1 VNMNRRKLIP
11 SGKRKQRGQSMVEYT
26 AIAFVLG
33 VALFAPIPNL
43 TPSQTVGQLL
53 AGKIHDLYD
62 NVSFFV
68 SLP

>member
-1 VNMNRRKLIP
+1 VNPNCRKLVAG
-11 SGKRKQRGQSMVEYT
+11 GKRKQCGQSMVEYT

-43 TPSQTVGQLL
+43 TPSQTAGQLL

-62 NVSFFV
+62 NVTFFV